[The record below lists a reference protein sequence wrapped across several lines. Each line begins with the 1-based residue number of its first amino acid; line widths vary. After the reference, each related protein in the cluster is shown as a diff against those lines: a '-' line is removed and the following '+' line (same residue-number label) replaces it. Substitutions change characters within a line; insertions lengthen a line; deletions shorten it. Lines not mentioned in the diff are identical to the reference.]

1 MTRTLRLHGRSEKR
15 KPAMKLAWLLGGLM
29 LASPALAQEPS
40 VDPNAVRACFDG
52 AKDTHPACIG
62 EAAAA
67 CQDEPGGATTLG
79 ISACLQGEAQ
89 VWDDIAKSQ
98 YKAARARLLEQGG
111 TDLANMLLDAQS
123 AWGQYRDADCGLLY
137 EIWKDGTIRTVVA
150 SQCYLER
157 TAQRALE
164 LRDLGRME

>member
-1 MTRTLRLHGRSEKR
+1 
-15 KPAMKLAWLLGGLM
+15 MKGLSIVAA
-29 LASPALAQEPS
+29 LICATPALAQEPS
-40 VDPNAVRACFDG
+40 VDTDAVRACFDG

-67 CQDEPGGATTLG
+67 CQGQPGGDTTLG

-111 TDLANMLLDAQS
+111 TELANKLLDAQS

>member
-1 MTRTLRLHGRSEKR
+1 
-15 KPAMKLAWLLGGLM
+15 MKGLSIVAA
-29 LASPALAQEPS
+29 LICATPALAQEPS
-40 VDPNAVRACFDG
+40 VDPDAVRACFDG

-62 EAAAA
+62 EAAAT
-67 CQDEPGGATTLG
+67 CQGQPGGDTTLG

-111 TDLANMLLDAQS
+111 TELANKLLDAQS

>member
-1 MTRTLRLHGRSEKR
+1 
-15 KPAMKLAWLLGGLM
+15 MKGLAIVAALIC
-29 LASPALAQEPS
+29 ATPALAQEPS
-40 VDPNAVRACFDG
+40 VDPDAVRACFDG

-67 CQDEPGGATTLG
+67 CQGQPGGDTTLG

-111 TDLANMLLDAQS
+111 TELANKLLDAQS